1 MKPFSTFKS
10 DLITDYALDKNQISL
25 KELNNE
31 EIREVVEFGLDDV
44 IDVDTK
50 CGSRL
55 NRCCHY
61 FHADCLA
68 SY

>member
-1 MKPFSTFKS
+1 M
-10 DLITDYALDKNQISL
+10 
-25 KELNNE
+25 NE
-31 EIREVVEFGLDDV
+31 EVREMVEFGLDDV
-44 IDVDTK
+44 LDVDTK